1 MKQVIQINTEIPEN
15 YTLVETEWLNN
26 LMKQTLPAFWTMEDL
41 IKESKLSRYKI
52 EKRILEVPRFNKYL
66 KENDIWFEGQGGSSS
81 HYFDAELMWKFL
93 KDYKK
98 EIYKGVKK

>member
-1 MKQVIQINTEIPEN
+1 MS
-15 YTLVETEWLNN
+15 
-26 LMKQTLPAFWTMEDL
+26 QTLTVTIPDTHVLIPKVELEKLISKTLPITWTMEDL
-41 IKESKLSRYKI
+41 IKESKLSRYLI
-52 EKRILEVPRFNKYL
+52 FKRILEVPRFNKYL

-98 EIYKGVKK
+98 EIYNG